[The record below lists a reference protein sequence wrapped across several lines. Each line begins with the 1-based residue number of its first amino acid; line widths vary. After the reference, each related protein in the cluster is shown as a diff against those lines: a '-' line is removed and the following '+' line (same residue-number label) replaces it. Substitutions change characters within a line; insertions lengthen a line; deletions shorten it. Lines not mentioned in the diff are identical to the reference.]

1 MSVHTIPSYERRSP
15 EETLLYKTIAGHLNT
30 FLRQL
35 AQEDRRL
42 PPHVEKELFSYLD
55 CGVLAYGFV
64 RIQCS
69 NCKTEQLIAFSCCN
83 SCFDLN
89 PSNTKVSE
97 ERHLSSLL

>member
-1 MSVHTIPSYERRSP
+1 MSVHTIPTYERRRP
-15 EETLLYKTIAGHLNT
+15 EETLLYRTIAGHLNT
-30 FLRQL
+30 FLMQL

-69 NCKTEQLIAFSCCN
+69 NCKIEQLIAFSCCN
-83 SCFDLN
+83 SWFDLN
-89 PSNTKVSE
+89 PSNTKVLE
-97 ERHLSSLL
+97 GKQLSYLL